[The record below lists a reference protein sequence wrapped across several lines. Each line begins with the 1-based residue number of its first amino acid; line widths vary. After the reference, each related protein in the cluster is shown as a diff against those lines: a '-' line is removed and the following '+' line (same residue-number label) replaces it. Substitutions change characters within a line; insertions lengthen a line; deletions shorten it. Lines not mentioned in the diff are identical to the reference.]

1 MMSTNNGQKRLRT
14 LLMTTPVILLPMV
27 YGVAVYHKL
36 PLRMAT
42 HWGVGNQPNGYMTR
56 PLAVF
61 GLPLLM
67 VLLQLLI
74 LYTPR
79 GKQRALRFE
88 RLVNWIIPVTTIVMY
103 LTTIQYNLGT
113 KLNIWRI
120 AVLLIGIMF
129 VLMGNYLPTVPQGYN
144 RGWHPSTNLFRGQ
157 NWRKYTRIMA
167 YVMVAGGIAM
177 LLSLFFNGLVSMVV
191 VLGIILLLII
201 GPLLFK

>member
-1 MMSTNNGQKRLRT
+1 MMSTNNGQQRLRT

-79 GKQRALRFE
+79 GKQRAPRFE

-144 RGWHPSTNLFRGQ
+144 RGWHPYTNLFRDQ

>member
-1 MMSTNNGQKRLRT
+1 
-14 LLMTTPVILLPMV
+14 
-27 YGVAVYHKL
+27 
-36 PLRMAT
+36 
-42 HWGVGNQPNGYMTR
+42 
-56 PLAVF
+56 
-61 GLPLLM
+61 M

-120 AVLLIGIMF
+120 AVLLMGIMF
-129 VLMGNYLPTVPQGYN
+129 ILMGNYLPTVPQGYN
-144 RGWHPSTNLFRGQ
+144 RGWHSYTNLFRGQ
-157 NWRKYTRIMA
+157 NWRKYTRMMA

>member
-1 MMSTNNGQKRLRT
+1 MMSTNNGQQRLRT

-67 VLLQLLI
+67 ALLQLLI

-79 GKQRALRFE
+79 GKQRAPRFE

-177 LLSLFFNGLVSMVV
+177 LLSLFFNGLVSMIVV
-191 VLGIILLLII
+191 FGIILLLII
-201 GPLLFK
+201 GPVLFK

>member
-1 MMSTNNGQKRLRT
+1 MMSTNNGQQRLRT

-79 GKQRALRFE
+79 GKQRAPRFE

-177 LLSLFFNGLVSMVV
+177 LLSLFFNGLVSMIVV
-191 VLGIILLLII
+191 FGIILLLII
-201 GPLLFK
+201 GPVLFK